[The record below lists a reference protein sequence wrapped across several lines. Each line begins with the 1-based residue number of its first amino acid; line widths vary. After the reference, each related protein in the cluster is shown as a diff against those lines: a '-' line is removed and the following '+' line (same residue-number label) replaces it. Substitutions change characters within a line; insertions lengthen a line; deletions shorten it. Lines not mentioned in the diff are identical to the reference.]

1 MSGTRTK
8 NVNPSYTYDDDNTS
22 SVISYSTAGSEYP
35 PNVANVKIGTV
46 DAEKPNLFLIGSI
59 LLMALAM
66 HMVSKVSDG
75 MLSDQVTYAAIAD
88 KTSTIRGTI
97 VKNIICYMLQGFAF
111 GSVLGVSVDYFT
123 DTVKSTPITVGTK
136 RPGKEVILAL
146 SVLFSGLIVAMLH
159 KPMTNLFTQYTAER
173 TTSKDLMSLGF
184 VLGCSLPI
192 AIKIYIN
199 SMFERRVRIAALA
212 YVLLVM
218 VISTYIARQGRYRY
232 IESD

>member
-1 MSGTRTK
+1 MRTSP
-8 NVNPSYTYDDDNTS
+8 VQGSTATYDDNTG

-35 PNVANVKIGTV
+35 PNIANVEISHIRGES
-46 DAEKPNLFLIGSI
+46 EKPNLFLIGSI
-59 LLMALAM
+59 LLMALAL

-75 MLSDQVTYAAIAD
+75 MLSDQVTSDSIVD
-88 KTSTIRGTI
+88 KTSTMRGTI

-123 DTVKSTPITVGTK
+123 DTVKSTPEAVGTV
-136 RPGKEVILAL
+136 RPGKEVIFAL
-146 SVLFSGLIVAMLH
+146 SILFSGLIVAMLH

-184 VLGCSLPI
+184 VLGCSLPV

-199 SMFERRVRIAALA
+199 PMFERRIRIAALA
-212 YVLLVM
+212 YVLLVL
-218 VISTYIARQGRYRY
+218 VISTYIAKQGRYRY
-232 IESD
+232 IEAE